1 MRDRLA
7 SIMEILFCG
16 SGWLDIVDM
25 ITARLAT
32 GDRLRRWDRARPL
45 IDEVAAAPPDVI
57 LPSNGRVDGA
67 VIAAAAPRLRLIQQP
82 AAGVDS
88 IDLAAAT
95 AHGVPVCNAPG
106 ANTVAVAEAALL
118 LLLLC
123 ARRWPI
129 ARVQFERGIIGGP
142 LGVELAGSRL
152 VIIGGGRTG
161 TALAARAGALGMAV
175 DVLGSATTRNQLHS
189 ALARADAVSVHCP
202 LTVATRG
209 LLDAAAFAALP
220 PHAIVVNAAR
230 GPIIDR
236 AALEGALA
244 RGHLGGV
251 GLDVYWQEPW
261 DPRDPLFAHPKVV
274 TLPHVAGSTTAAFTA
289 IADIVVDNIARLRR
303 NEPLRHRLA

>member
-1 MRDRLA
+1 MD
-7 SIMEILFCG
+7 ILFCG

-25 ITARLAT
+25 IAARLPA

-45 IDEVAAAPPDVI
+45 VDEVAATLPDVI
-57 LPSNGRVDGA
+57 LPSNGKVDAA
-67 VIAAAAPRLRLIQQP
+67 VIAAATPRLRLIQQP

-88 IDLAAAT
+88 IDLAAAA

-106 ANTVAVAEAALL
+106 ANTTAVAEAALL

-123 ARRWPI
+123 ARRWPV
-129 ARVQFERGIIGGP
+129 AHAQFERGIIGAP
-142 LGVELAGSRL
+142 LGVELSGSRL

-161 TALAARAGALGMAV
+161 TALATRARALGMTV
-175 DVLGSATTRNQLHS
+175 DVHGSSTTRAHLHG
-189 ALARADAVSVHCP
+189 ALAGADAVSVHCP
-202 LTVATRG
+202 LTAATRG
-209 LLDAAAFAALP
+209 LLDAEAFAALP
-220 PHAIVVNAAR
+220 AHAIVVNAAR

-236 AALEGALA
+236 AALEAALA

-289 IADIVVDNIARLRR
+289 IADIVVDNLGRLQR